1 MREVD
6 HPQECFISYDGD
18 DRRDGNGYL
27 AQIAA
32 GETHPMGPTIDLW
45 EQNTMVYSK
54 LGWNFITTYFTFG
67 CEAELPLYGSPRSSV
82 LQPRQRG
89 P

>member
-6 HPQECFISYDGD
+6 HPQDMFPIRGYDGD
-18 DRRDGNGYL
+18 DMRDGNGYL

-45 EQNTMVYSK
+45 EQNMMVYSK
-54 LGWNFITTYFTFG
+54 M
-67 CEAELPLYGSPRSSV
+67 V
-82 LQPRQRG
+82 
-89 P
+89 

>member
-32 GETHPMGPTIDLW
+32 GETHPIGPTIDLW
-45 EQNTMVYSK
+45 EQNMMVYSK
-54 LGWNFITTYFTFG
+54 M
-67 CEAELPLYGSPRSSV
+67 V
-82 LQPRQRG
+82 
-89 P
+89 

>member
-6 HPQECFISYDGD
+6 HPQDMFPISLKEVIDGD
-18 DRRDGNGYL
+18 DMRDGYL

-45 EQNTMVYSK
+45 EQNMMVYSK
-54 LGWNFITTYFTFG
+54 M
-67 CEAELPLYGSPRSSV
+67 V
-82 LQPRQRG
+82 
-89 P
+89 